1 MQLSHTYQQT
11 DLQVCIYFKDIYM
24 HGQYISLRLLSGT
37 TTKLGNFEKKP
48 TSLLKASEA
57 VSRSTGSI
65 ARSLSIRG
73 RADGGKPLNVS
84 LMHLLYG
91 SRGLNNVALGNF
103 DFFQY
108 SSEGEPHSLYI

>member
-1 MQLSHTYQQT
+1 
-11 DLQVCIYFKDIYM
+11 M